1 MRYLMKQKLFAWGN
15 DFYIKD
21 ESGQDRF
28 FVDGKVFAL
37 GNQLSFQDLA
47 GKELCFI
54 KQVVF
59 TLGQHYEIYRDGQ
72 LWATV
77 NKDFFTLFRARFDIE
92 EAGAA
97 DLEVQGDFMAHQYAF
112 SREGRQVADVSMAY
126 FTIADTYGVDIVDG
140 EEDVLILA
148 CTVVIDMACHQQ
160 DKGLMIHA

>member
-1 MRYLMKQKLFAWGN
+1 MRYMMKQKLFSLGN

-28 FVDGKVFAL
+28 FVDGKVFTL

-54 KQVVF
+54 KQVIF
-59 TLGQHYEIYRDGQ
+59 TLGQHYELYRDGQ

-97 DLEVQGDFMAHQYAF
+97 DLEVEGDFMAHQYAF
-112 SREGRQVADVSMAY
+112 SREGRQIADVSMTY

-140 EEDVLILA
+140 EEDILILA
-148 CTVVIDMACHQQ
+148 STVVIDMACHQQ
-160 DKGLMIHA
+160 DKGLKLL

>member
-1 MRYLMKQKLFAWGN
+1 MRYMMKQKLFAWGD

-21 ESGQDRF
+21 DGGQDRF
-28 FVDGKVFAL
+28 FVDGKVFTL

-47 GKELCFI
+47 GKELCYI

-59 TLGQHYEIYRDGQ
+59 SLGQNYELYKGGL

-77 NKDFFTLFRARFDIE
+77 KKELFTFFRATFDIE

-97 DLEVQGDFMAHQYAF
+97 DIEVEGDFMNHQYAF
-112 SREGRQVADVSMAY
+112 TRGGRQIADVSMAY
-126 FTIADTYGVDIVDG
+126 FTMADTYGVDIVDG

-148 CTVVIDMACHQQ
+148 ATVVVDMACHQQ
-160 DKGLMIHA
+160 QRGLKLL